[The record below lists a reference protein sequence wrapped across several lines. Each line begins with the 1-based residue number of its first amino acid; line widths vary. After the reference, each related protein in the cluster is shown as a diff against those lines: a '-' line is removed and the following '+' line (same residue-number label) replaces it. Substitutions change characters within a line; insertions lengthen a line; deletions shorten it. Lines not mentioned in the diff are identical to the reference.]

1 LVYDGFSDFL
11 SLDKETRAH
20 ALVGSFLQT
29 WAVMEGKLD
38 ATIAEALGIHSLQ
51 ELILC
56 KNVQLSARIHILRTL
71 VSISTLQ
78 ETEKQRINKILNKL
92 SEQYVNYR
100 NIVAHNLFV
109 PSETSDGVEFVVVRA
124 RSKLNFP
131 KNDWSVAKFEEIQE
145 EIGEFSN
152 ELESLRENL
161 KISSAVM
168 KEWAASFYADNPS
181 P

>member
-1 LVYDGFSDFL
+1 
-11 SLDKETRAH
+11 
-20 ALVGSFLQT
+20 
-29 WAVMEGKLD
+29 
-38 ATIAEALGIHSLQ
+38 
-51 ELILC
+51 
-56 KNVQLSARIHILRTL
+56 
-71 VSISTLQ
+71 
-78 ETEKQRINKILNKL
+78 
-92 SEQYVNYR
+92 
-100 NIVAHNLFV
+100 VAHNLFV

-124 RSKLNFP
+124 RGKLNFP

>member
-1 LVYDGFSDFL
+1 MTDFL

-29 WAVMEGKLD
+29 WAVMEGELD

-92 SEQYVNYR
+92 SEQYVIYR

-109 PSETSDGVEFVVVRA
+109 PTETGDGVEFVVVRA
-124 RSKLNFP
+124 RGKLNFP